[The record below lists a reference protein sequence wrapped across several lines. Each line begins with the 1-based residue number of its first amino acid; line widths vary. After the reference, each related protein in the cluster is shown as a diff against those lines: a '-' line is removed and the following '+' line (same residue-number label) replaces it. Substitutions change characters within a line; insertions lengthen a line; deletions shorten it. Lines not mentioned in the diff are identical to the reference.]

1 MRTWVEPREASSPQD
16 GECHHEG
23 GSIQMSH
30 DGKDISGSELDV
42 MRHSAAHVLAKAV
55 QRLYPGSKLGIGP
68 VIENGFYYDIDV
80 PSKLGEDDLP
90 RIEAA
95 MREIIA
101 AEEPFKREEWS
112 KQQALEHYS
121 SRDDNPYK
129 REIIEALSEDE
140 SISVYWTGSDW
151 VDLCRGPHIPNSA
164 GLGAFKLT
172 TVAGAYWRGDEH
184 RPMLQRIYGTAWQ
197 TQEQLEHYLEQV
209 EDAKRRDHRRI
220 GKELDLFTF
229 SDLVGPGLPLW
240 LPKGATI
247 RRELERWVTDLEL
260 ERGYQHVITPDV
272 AKVEMYK
279 VSGHWDHY
287 KDVMFPVMEDG
298 EEQLVLR
305 PMNCPHHIQVYRHEK
320 RSYRE
325 LPMRIAEFGTMW
337 RYEKSGEL
345 SGLSRTR
352 RMDLND
358 AHIFCTPDQIQ
369 DEIVGVVELIE
380 HVYSVLG
387 IADHW
392 YRLSLWDPSDK
403 EKYVDNPEMWDRGEQ
418 YLKDAMARLSL
429 DYVVAPGEAAFY
441 GPKIDIQLR
450 DPLGHSET
458 ISTIQ
463 VDFHLPSQFQLEYV
477 GEDGQFHRPVMI
489 HRGVI
494 GTLVRMIAYLIE
506 KYAGAFPLWLA
517 PVQAVIVPIADR
529 HVDYALSVASELRRS
544 GFRVDV
550 DRRREKM
557 QAKIRDAQ
565 AQQVPYMLVVGD
577 RDQQAGTVSVR
588 ERRQGDL
595 GAQPLAE
602 FVHSMQERRAAYR

>member
-1 MRTWVEPREASSPQD
+1 
-16 GECHHEG
+16 
-23 GSIQMSH
+23 MSH
-30 DGKDISGSELDV
+30 NGSSVSASELEV
-42 MRHSAAHVLAKAV
+42 MRHSAAHILAKAV

-68 VIENGFYYDIDV
+68 VIENGFYYDIDI
-80 PSKLGEDDLP
+80 PSRVGDEDLP
-90 RIEAA
+90 RIEAE
-95 MREIIA
+95 MRDIVA
-101 AEEPFKREEWS
+101 AAEPFKREEWS
-112 KQQALEHYS
+112 KDQALQHYAS
-121 SRDDNPYK
+121 AEDDNPYK
-129 REIIEALSEDE
+129 REIIEALAEDE
-140 SISVYWTGSDW
+140 PISFYWTGPDW
-151 VDLCRGPHIPNSA
+151 VDLCRGPHVANSSQ
-164 GLGAFKLT
+164 LKAFKLT
-172 TVAGAYWRGDEH
+172 NVAGAYWRGDER

-197 TQEQLEHYLEQV
+197 DQDQLDHYLALV
-209 EDAKRRDHRRI
+209 EDARRRDHRRI
-220 GKELDLFTF
+220 GKELGLFMF

-240 LPKGATI
+240 LPRGATI

-279 VSGHWDHY
+279 VSGHWAHY
-287 KDVMFPVMEDG
+287 QDSMFPVMHAG
-298 EEQLVLR
+298 EEELVLR
-305 PMNCPHHIQVYRHEK
+305 PMNCPHHIQIYQYEQ

-345 SGLSRTR
+345 SGLSRVR

-380 HVYSVLG
+380 DVYRVLG
-387 IADHW
+387 ISDHW
-392 YRLSLWDPSDK
+392 YRLSLWDPNDK
-403 EKYVDNPEMWDRGEQ
+403 EKYVDNPEMWERGER
-418 YLKDAMARLSL
+418 YLKEAMARLGL
-429 DYVVAPGEAAFY
+429 DYVEAPGEAAFY

-463 VDFHLPSQFQLEYV
+463 VDFHLPNQFQLEYV

-506 KYAGAFPLWLA
+506 KYGGAFPLWLA
-517 PVQAVIVPIADR
+517 PVQAVVIPIADR
-529 HVDYALSVASELRRS
+529 HVDYASGVAAKLRKA
-544 GFRVDV
+544 GFRVEV
-550 DRRREKM
+550 DSRREKM

-588 ERRQGDL
+588 ERREGDL
-595 GAQPLAE
+595 GASPLDE
-602 FVHSMQERRAAYR
+602 FVAVMQARREDRT

>member
-1 MRTWVEPREASSPQD
+1 MSFSEVPEVSHNGSSVSD
-16 GECHHEG
+16 
-23 GSIQMSH
+23 
-30 DGKDISGSELDV
+30 SELDV
-42 MRHSAAHVLAKAV
+42 MRHSAAHILAKAV
-55 QRLYPGSKLGIGP
+55 QQLYPGSKLGIGP

-80 PSKLGEDDLP
+80 PSRLSEEDLP

-95 MREIIA
+95 MHAIVDA
-101 AEEPFKREEWS
+101 AEPFKREEWTREH
-112 KQQALEHYS
+112 ALQHYAVD
-121 SRDDNPYK
+121 DDNPYK
-129 REIIEALSEDE
+129 REIIEGLAEDE
-140 SISVYWTGSDW
+140 PISFYWTGPDW
-151 VDLCRGPHIPNSA
+151 VDLCRGPHVTNSSQ
-164 GLGAFKLT
+164 LKAFKLT
-172 TVAGAYWRGDEH
+172 NVAGAYWRGDEH

-197 TQEQLEHYLEQV
+197 TQDQLEHYLEQV

-220 GKELDLFTF
+220 GKEMGLFMF

-260 ERGYQHVITPDV
+260 QRGYQHVITPDV

-279 VSGHWDHY
+279 VSGHWAHY
-287 KDVMFPVMEDG
+287 QEAMFPVMHAGD
-298 EEQLVLR
+298 EELVLR
-305 PMNCPHHIQVYRHEK
+305 PMNCPHHIQIYQNEQ

-345 SGLSRTR
+345 SGLSRVR

-358 AHIFCTPDQIQ
+358 AHIFCTPDQIL

-380 HVYSVLG
+380 DVYRVLG
-387 IADHW
+387 ITDHW
-392 YRLSLWDPSDK
+392 YRLSLWDPNDK
-403 EKYVDNPEMWDRGEQ
+403 EKYVDNPEMWERGER
-418 YLKDAMARLSL
+418 YLKEAMARLGL
-429 DYVVAPGEAAFY
+429 DYVEAPGEAAFY

-463 VDFHLPSQFQLEYV
+463 VDFHLPNQFQLEYV
-477 GEDGQFHRPVMI
+477 GDDGQFHRPVMI

-506 KYAGAFPLWLA
+506 KYGGAFPLWLA
-517 PVQAVIVPIADR
+517 PVQAVVIPIADR
-529 HVDYALSVASELRRS
+529 HMDYAGTVASKLRSS
-544 GFRVDV
+544 GFRVEV
-550 DRRREKM
+550 DSRREKM

-565 AQQVPYMLVVGD
+565 GQQVPYMLVVGD
-577 RDQQAGTVSVR
+577 RDQQGGKVSVR
-588 ERRQGDL
+588 ERREGDL
-595 GAQPLAE
+595 GAQPLDAFLKVME
-602 FVHSMQERRAAYR
+602 ERRAERT

>member
-1 MRTWVEPREASSPQD
+1 
-16 GECHHEG
+16 
-23 GSIQMSH
+23 MSH
-30 DGKDISGSELDV
+30 NGSSVSDSELDV
-42 MRHSAAHVLAKAV
+42 MRHSAAHILAKAV

-80 PSKLGEDDLP
+80 PSRLNEEDLP

-95 MREIIA
+95 MREIVKA
-101 AEEPFKREEWS
+101 AEPFKREEWTRE
-112 KQQALEHYS
+112 QALRHYWVE
-121 SRDDNPYK
+121 DDNPYK
-129 REIIEALSEDE
+129 REIIEGLAEDE
-140 SISVYWTGSDW
+140 PITFYSTGPDW
-151 VDLCRGPHIPNSA
+151 VDLCRGPHVMNSSE
-164 GLGAFKLT
+164 LKAFKLT
-172 TVAGAYWRGDEH
+172 NVAGAYWRGDEH

-197 TQEQLEHYLEQV
+197 SADQLEHYLEQV

-220 GKELDLFTF
+220 GKELGLFMF

-260 ERGYQHVITPDV
+260 QRGYQHVVTPDI

-279 VSGHWDHY
+279 VSGHWAHY
-287 KDVMFPVMEDG
+287 QDAMFPIMHAG
-298 EEQLVLR
+298 EEELVLR
-305 PMNCPHHIQVYRHEK
+305 PMNCPHHIQIFQNEQ

-325 LPMRIAEFGTMW
+325 LPMRLAEFGTMW

-345 SGLSRTR
+345 SGLSRVR

-358 AHIFCTPDQIQ
+358 AHIFCTPDQIL

-380 HVYSVLG
+380 DVYKVLG
-387 IADHW
+387 ITDHW
-392 YRLSLWDPSDK
+392 YRLSLWDPNDK
-403 EKYVDNPEMWDRGEQ
+403 EKYVDSPEMWERGER
-418 YLKDAMARLSL
+418 YLKEAMARLGLS
-429 DYVVAPGEAAFY
+429 YVEAPGEAAFY

-463 VDFHLPSQFQLEYV
+463 VDFHLPNQFQLEYV

-506 KYAGAFPLWLA
+506 KYGGAFPLWLA
-517 PVQAVIVPIADR
+517 PVQAVVIPIADR
-529 HVDYALSVASELRRS
+529 HLEYAASVAAALRRS
-544 GFRVDV
+544 GFRVEV
-550 DRRREKM
+550 DSRREKM

-588 ERRQGDL
+588 ERREGDL
-595 GAQPLAE
+595 GAQPLQAFIKVME
-602 FVHSMQERRAAYR
+602 ERRTERT

>member
-1 MRTWVEPREASSPQD
+1 
-16 GECHHEG
+16 
-23 GSIQMSH
+23 MSH
-30 DGKDISGSELDV
+30 NGNSVSASELEV
-42 MRHSAAHVLAKAV
+42 MRHSAAHILAKAI

-68 VIENGFYYDIDV
+68 VIENGFYYDMDI
-80 PSKLGEDDLP
+80 PSKLSEDDLP
-90 RIEAA
+90 RVESA
-95 MREIIA
+95 MREIVA
-101 AEEPFKREEWS
+101 AGEPFKREEWS

-129 REIIEALSEDE
+129 REIIEGLAEDE
-140 SISVYWTGSDW
+140 PISVYWTGPDW
-151 VDLCRGPHIPNSA
+151 VDLCRGPHLSDSSR
-164 GLGAFKLT
+164 LGPFKLT
-172 TVAGAYWRGDEH
+172 SVSGAYWRGDEH
-184 RPMLQRIYGTAWQ
+184 QPMLQRVYGTAWQ
-197 TQEQLEHYLEQV
+197 TQDQLDHYLWQV

-220 GKELDLFTF
+220 GKELGLFTF

-240 LPKGATI
+240 LPKGATV

-272 AKVEMYK
+272 AKVELYK

-287 KDVMFPVMEDG
+287 KDSMFPVMDTG
-298 EEQLVLR
+298 DEELVLR
-305 PMNCPHHIQVYRHEK
+305 PMNCPHHIQVYRHEQ

-345 SGLSRTR
+345 SGLSRVR
-352 RMDLND
+352 RMELND
-358 AHIFCTPDQIQ
+358 AHIFCTPDQIL
-369 DEIVGVVELIE
+369 DEIIGVVQLIE
-380 HVYSVLG
+380 DIYKELG
-387 IADHW
+387 IRDHW
-392 YRLSLWDPSDK
+392 YRLSTWDPNDK
-403 EKYVDNPEMWDRGEQ
+403 AKYVDNPEMWERGEQ
-418 YLKDAMARLSL
+418 YLKDAMAQLEL
-429 DYVVAPGEAAFY
+429 EYVFAPGEAAFY

-450 DPLGHSET
+450 DTLGHSET

-463 VDFHLPSQFQLEYV
+463 VDFHLPNQFQLEYV

-494 GTLVRMIAYLIE
+494 GTLVRMMAYVIE
-506 KYAGAFPLWLA
+506 LYGGAFPLWLA

-529 HVDYALSVASELRRS
+529 HQEYAQKVAGELRRG
-544 GFRVDV
+544 GFRVEV
-550 DRRREKM
+550 DARREKM

-588 ERRQGDL
+588 ERREGDL
-595 GAQPLAE
+595 GAKPLAE
-602 FVHSMQERRAAYR
+602 FLEVMKRRKDDHT